1 MTRDIGK
8 RVVSPTESEAIS
20 TAGNFSH
27 GSRETPLTSNA
38 PMALDRSEQ
47 ALMAIAAQLLP

>member
-8 RVVSPTESEAIS
+8 RVVSPTESETIS